1 MANAEKTTT
10 SSGSDIDEKK
20 RKRKLSNRESARRSR
35 LKKQKQME
43 DTIHEI
49 SSLERRIK
57 ENGER
62 CKVVKE
68 RLDSLETENALLRS
82 EKTWLSSYVCDLE
95 NMIATTTLTLTHSGG
110 GGGCDG
116 DEDENANAEIAVGD
130 CRRRRPWKLLSCDSL
145 QPMASFKT

>member
-1 MANAEKTTT
+1 MANAEKT

-35 LKKQKQME
+35 LKKQKLME

-57 ENGER
+57 ENSER
-62 CKVVKE
+62 CRAVKQ
-68 RLDSLETENALLRS
+68 RLDSVETENAGLRS
-82 EKTWLSSYVCDLE
+82 EKIWLSSYVSDLE
-95 NMIATTTLTLTHSGG
+95 NMIATTSLTLTQSGG
-110 GGGCDG
+110 GDCVD
-116 DEDENANAEIAVGD
+116 DQNANAGIAFGD
-130 CRRRRPWKLLSCDSL
+130 CRRTPWKLSCGSL

>member
-35 LKKQKQME
+35 LKKQKLME

-57 ENGER
+57 ENSER
-62 CKVVKE
+62 CRVVKD
-68 RLDSLETENALLRS
+68 RLDSVETENAVLRS
-82 EKTWLSSYVCDLE
+82 EKTWLSNYVSDLE
-95 NMIATTTLTLTHSGG
+95 NMIAKTSLTLTQSGG
-110 GGGCDG
+110 GGGDC
-116 DEDENANAEIAVGD
+116 DEDHNANAEIAVGD
-130 CRRRRPWKLLSCDSL
+130 CRRRRPWKLSCDSL

>member
-1 MANAEKTTT
+1 MANAEKT
-10 SSGSDIDEKK
+10 SSGSDNIDEKK

-35 LKKQKQME
+35 LKKQKLME

-57 ENGER
+57 ENSER
-62 CKVVKE
+62 CRVVKQ
-68 RLDSLETENALLRS
+68 RLDSVESENAVLRS
-82 EKTWLSSYVCDLE
+82 EKIWLSSYVSDLE
-95 NMIATTTLTLTHSGG
+95 NMVATTSLTLTQSGGG

-116 DEDENANAEIAVGD
+116 DDQNANAEIAVGD
-130 CRRRRPWKLLSCDSL
+130 CRQRRPWKLSCDSL